1 MGLLDEGSSRLC
13 VQGEVGRL
21 SGAAV
26 LLAALAGS
34 KL

>member
-1 MGLLDEGSSRLC
+1 MGLLDEGSRLR

-26 LLAALAGS
+26 LLDALAGS